1 MPAVTIYRNVYRIG
15 GRDLSYVYD
24 SSIYLVRVNDNDYV
38 LIDVGTGRGLLNLI
52 GNMLE
57 LSVSPYN
64 IKYIILTHAHYHAAG
79 SLWWFS
85 RTKALSV
92 AHEPDASFI
101 RSGDRVYTGANE
113 FEDSFTSAPISIS
126 IGYSVREYKI
136 TINDF
141 TIRIFHTP
149 GHTKGSISIL
159 IEHKQN
165 NDNILFVGD
174 SLSGILSSKWLSSET
189 DFKETIREIH
199 QIINEN
205 NIKILCT
212 SIECYRENNIEK
224 FLEYVMNK
232 KPLWV

>member
-1 MPAVTIYRNVYRIG
+1 MPAVAIYRNVYRIG
-15 GRDLSYVYD
+15 GRDLTYIYD
-24 SSIYLVRVNDNDYV
+24 SNIYLVRINDSNYV
-38 LIDVGTGRGLLNLI
+38 LVDVGTGRGLLNLI
-52 GNMLE
+52 SNMLE
-57 LSVSPYN
+57 IGISPYN
-64 IKYIILTHAHYHAAG
+64 IRYVFLTHAHYHAAG

-101 RSGDRVYTGANE
+101 RSGDKIYTGAEE
-113 FEDSFTSAPISIS
+113 FEDSFIPAPISIN
-126 IGYSVREYKI
+126 IGHGVREYKI
-136 TINDF
+136 IINDS

-174 SLSGILSSKWLSSET
+174 SLSGILSNKWLSSET
-189 DFKETIREIH
+189 EFEETVNKIRRVISD
-199 QIINEN
+199 NS
-205 NIKILCT
+205 IKILCT
-212 SIECYRENNIEK
+212 SIECYRGANIGK